1 MPKLTHWLVTGF
13 VFLLALIVSCGGD
26 DKAATS
32 DGASPSSDGSSTGT
46 IQSVNLEKTASA
58 LTELQS
64 FRFNLAVKLDVGEAL
79 ATDPEDELGGAIAAL
94 LLGALADLR
103 AEGAF
108 VAPDRFEVTL
118 SFGGEDISLVQIGS
132 QSWVKFDGVWQESP
146 AGTESLDLSDGV
158 PTEML
163 GDLLPVE
170 VLEAAETSSEEI
182 NGISTTHYSFD
193 KAALLAAGEAMGD
206 TSGIPDLTEASLDLW
221 LTADGVPIKIVMTAS
236 GKDEQGQDMTVE
248 FELIL
253 SDFNDD
259 SIEIKPPA

>member
-32 DGASPSSDGSSTGT
+32 DGASPSSDGSGTGT

-118 SFGGEDISLVQIGS
+118 SF
-132 QSWVKFDGVWQESP
+132 WR
-146 AGTESLDLSDGV
+146 
-158 PTEML
+158 
-163 GDLLPVE
+163 
-170 VLEAAETSSEEI
+170 
-182 NGISTTHYSFD
+182 
-193 KAALLAAGEAMGD
+193 
-206 TSGIPDLTEASLDLW
+206 
-221 LTADGVPIKIVMTAS
+221 
-236 GKDEQGQDMTVE
+236 
-248 FELIL
+248 
-253 SDFNDD
+253 
-259 SIEIKPPA
+259 